1 MDERIFERVILTN
14 EKLDGRFMNEK
25 SIETFLA
32 KFVTVKLE
40 VDWVKNPI
48 SMKNPL
54 LCGVRGVGKGSESI
68 RSEKIVGKSN
78 TQRLALACCVYSGI
92 LARIE
97 FLIGELEDEKSSLFF
112 ATHAQVQ
119 IWIYFLNRLEIC
131 QKIYTTE
138 DFRVKSLRRKRVIFD
153 IC

>member
-32 KFVTVKLE
+32 KFVTVRKLE

-48 SMKNPL
+48 LMKNPL

-68 RSEKIVGKSN
+68 RSEKIAWKSN
-78 TQRLALACCVYSGI
+78 LQQHEIACFVCSGI

-112 ATHAQVQ
+112 ATHAQV
-119 IWIYFLNRLEIC
+119 
-131 QKIYTTE
+131 
-138 DFRVKSLRRKRVIFD
+138 
-153 IC
+153 